1 MEKMNKEQLIEW
13 FVENYGSHP
22 LLAQFIS
29 VTEIRKR
36 LNENIREVTYEPEKE
51 KNTAGGYNN
60 ENGIINIDFERCNQ
74 EQTIVHEI
82 LHALTYSKGEYS
94 KIGLLIQKTSNHP
107 FENIRGWS
115 YLNSEEESIYYKEIG
130 RGISEGITDWLAEEL
145 TGIKNSGYN
154 REKTTV
160 NILFGLIGKE
170 TVLEKFFDQDL
181 IQEVTDDFTLEELF
195 STEID
200 RRYGIRGGEISTII
214 SQLIDFQDTLTILE
228 KVIAGNDE
236 EFVKEYRKMHDVAK
250 EEIVIVANDLV
261 TVALECTGDVL
272 LRKEL
277 LKIAVLN
284 SNLTCMFP
292 QTETIQ
298 KVFIEFLAN
307 QELSTE
313 EKMEI
318 IETINGKDVKI
329 RLEGFEQIANFLLHS
344 QAISEISMSYRL
356 HQCLQ
361 IAGKENFEEF
371 CIKEGIVNK
380 ADFSKANM
388 INDFLKIMD
397 LNRDIYGQVEGL
409 KHISLVDV
417 QYQRIGN
424 HYELS
429 IQNVD
434 TKYTYLLE
442 GRRYDKRGDEISNSY
457 VLVGE
462 EGEITCWGKG
472 METSQW
478 KRIEE
483 QVGRI
488 QTQRNESLESVEIIG
503 EDITMRFVTQDEN
516 GKSQTSREYYII
528 GEDGQL
534 EVAQVGE
541 VRRLTDD
548 MSKLDI
554 QLMEETAKVGVT
566 TSQMM
571 QVADVMKA
579 NLKVGEIEPK
589 APTEKGDD

>member
-36 LNENIREVTYEPEKE
+36 LNENIREVTYEPEQIE
-51 KNTAGGYNN
+51 NWAGGYNH

-94 KIGLLIQKTSNHP
+94 KIGLRLTKTSTKP
-107 FENIRGWS
+107 FEEIRGWS
-115 YLNSEEESIYYKEIG
+115 SFNNEEEGIFYKEIG
-130 RGISEGITDWLAEEL
+130 RGINEGITDWLAEEL
-145 TGIKNSGYN
+145 TGIKNRGYD
-154 REKTTV
+154 REKLTT
-160 NILFGLIGKE
+160 NLLFGLIGKE
-170 TVLEKFFDQDL
+170 NVLEKFFDQDC

-214 SQLIDFQDTLTILE
+214 SQLIDFQDILTILE
-228 KVIAGNDE
+228 MVAGKNNGEIVE
-236 EFVKEYRKMHDVAK
+236 EHRKMYDAAK
-250 EEIVIVANDLV
+250 KEIVTAANDLI
-261 TVALECTGDVL
+261 TAALECTEDVL

-298 KVFIEFLAN
+298 KAFIEFLAN

-356 HQCLQ
+356 YQCLQ

-388 INDFLKIMD
+388 INDFLMIMD

-442 GRRYDKRGDEISNSY
+442 GKRYDKRGDEISNSY

-462 EGEITCWGKG
+462 EVVL
-472 METSQW
+472 
-478 KRIEE
+478 R
-483 QVGRI
+483 
-488 QTQRNESLESVEIIG
+488 
-503 EDITMRFVTQDEN
+503 
-516 GKSQTSREYYII
+516 
-528 GEDGQL
+528 
-534 EVAQVGE
+534 
-541 VRRLTDD
+541 
-548 MSKLDI
+548 
-554 QLMEETAKVGVT
+554 
-566 TSQMM
+566 
-571 QVADVMKA
+571 
-579 NLKVGEIEPK
+579 
-589 APTEKGDD
+589 